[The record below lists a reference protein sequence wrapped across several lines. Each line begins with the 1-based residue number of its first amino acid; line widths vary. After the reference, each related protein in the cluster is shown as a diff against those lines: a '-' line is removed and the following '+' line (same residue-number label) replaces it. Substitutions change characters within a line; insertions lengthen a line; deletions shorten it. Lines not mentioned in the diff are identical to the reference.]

1 MKLLLSTLFISLTL
15 SACTSS
21 DKPAATLS
29 ESSIQTSTLNGP
41 KNIIMV
47 VGDGMGPAY
56 TTAYRYFSDNP
67 KTEAIEE
74 TVFDRH
80 LVGMASTYPA
90 RVSGYVTDSAAAA
103 TALATGVKSYNGAI
117 GLDVD
122 KKSVETVLEWA
133 KRQGKK
139 TGVLVTSQIN
149 HATPASYL
157 AHNESRRNYN
167 AIADSYIDDGIKA
180 DLYLGGGWQYFI
192 RDDRNLVDE
201 FKSAGFHY
209 LDDFQKLSKL
219 PQQKPVLG
227 LFGDIALPWALDDS
241 DKLRLS
247 TMTKAA
253 TKHLDEYQG
262 SEQGNDQGY
271 FLLVEA
277 SQVDWAGHSNDIAAA
292 MAEMADL
299 ATTMEYLEQYVK
311 NNPDTL
317 VVLTADHSTGGF
329 TIAAN
334 GKYEW
339 NPEVLRTMTSSPQEI
354 AKQLAQV
361 DITIKAASDLLNFDV
376 TQAEIALLQQAK
388 TQVPQALVKFYALD
402 KAAQNKQGK
411 PNVNKAL
418 FVAIKKLIDKRTNSG
433 WTSGGH
439 TAIDVPVFAF
449 GKNNE
454 LFHGKIDNTDI
465 AKKIFTLLGK

>member
-1 MKLLLSTLFISLTL
+1 MKKLLTTIVISLTL
-15 SACTSS
+15 TACTTNEKGINAIQNTTLAASS
-21 DKPAATLS
+21 
-29 ESSIQTSTLNGP
+29 TSAP

-56 TTAYRYFSDNP
+56 TTAYRYFNDNP
-67 KTEAIEE
+67 ETKVIEE

-103 TALATGVKSYNGAI
+103 TALATGIKSYNGAI
-117 GLDVD
+117 GVDVN
-122 KKSVETVLEWA
+122 KKPVESVLAWA
-133 KRQGKK
+133 KKQNKN
-139 TGVLVTSQIN
+139 TGIVVTSQIN

-167 AIADSYIDDGIKA
+167 AIADSYLDDGIKA
-180 DLYLGGGWQYFI
+180 DLYLGGGWEYYI

-209 LDDFQKLSKL
+209 LDNYQGLANL
-219 PQQKPVLG
+219 PKNKPVLG
-227 LFGDIALPWALDDS
+227 LFSAIGLPWALDDTN
-241 DKLRLS
+241 KLRLS

-253 TKHLDEYQG
+253 TKHLDSYHGKE
-262 SEQGNDQGY
+262 QGY

-292 MAEMADL
+292 MAEMTDL
-299 ATTMEYLEQYVK
+299 AKTMEYLEQYV
-311 NNPDTL
+311 NENPDTL
-317 VVLTADHSTGGF
+317 VILTADHSTGGF

-334 GKYEW
+334 GVYEW
-339 NPEVLRTMTSSPQEI
+339 DPKVLHTMTRSPHKVAQ
-354 AKQLAQV
+354 ALATKN
-361 DITIKAASDLLNFDV
+361 ITVKLTSELLNFDV
-376 TQAEIALLQQAK
+376 TQTEVDLLQQEK
-388 TQVPQALVKFYALD
+388 QQATKMLRAFNALD
-402 KAAQNKQGK
+402 KDKQQQVEST
-411 PNVNKAL
+411 PDVNKSL
-418 FVAIKKLIDKRTNSG
+418 YIAIKHLIDRRTNSG

-439 TAIDVPVFAF
+439 TGIDVPVFAF
-449 GKNNE
+449 GKSSE